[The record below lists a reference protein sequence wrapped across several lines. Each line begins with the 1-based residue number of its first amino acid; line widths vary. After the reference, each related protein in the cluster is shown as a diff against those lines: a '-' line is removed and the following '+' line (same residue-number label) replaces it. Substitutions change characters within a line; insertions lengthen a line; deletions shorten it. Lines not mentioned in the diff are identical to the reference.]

1 MRSMQSLKTVAMLC
15 LACLSL
21 ASYAAP
27 GTGTF
32 MNGQSY
38 YGQPTS
44 QAAAA
49 RVVDIASARPINV
62 AHGETVT
69 FRSEGKEFSWT
80 FNGLGGRAVDVT
92 KIAPAGFSANRV
104 SVYVGQDPLTRD

>member
-1 MRSMQSLKTVAMLC
+1 MRSTKSLKTVATLG

-21 ASYAAP
+21 ASYAAT

-32 MNGQSY
+32 RNGQSY
-38 YGQPTS
+38 YGQSTS
-44 QAAAA
+44 QAAGA
-49 RVVDIASARPINV
+49 RVVDLASARPINV

-69 FRSEGKEFSWT
+69 FQSGGKQFIWT
-80 FNGLGGRAVDVT
+80 FNGLGGRAVDMT
-92 KIAPAGFSANRV
+92 RIAPASFSANRV

>member
-1 MRSMQSLKTVAMLC
+1 MRSMQSLKTVAMLG

-21 ASYAAP
+21 ASYAAT

-49 RVVDIASARPINV
+49 RVVDVASSRPINV
-62 AHGETVT
+62 VHGETVT

-80 FNGLGGRAVDVT
+80 FNGLGGRAVDVA
-92 KIAPAGFSANRV
+92 KIAPAGFPAKPLT
-104 SVYVGQDPLTRD
+104 VYIGRDPLTRQ